1 MIPAGYHTPVKKKR
15 GSFVGGPI
23 PFDNVPSKYTKRF
36 FFANALGVVL
46 WRHLIT
52 VNVNISLLQK
62 RNSIWIS
69 PLGKRRALMPT
80 TLECRRDFLNRK

>member
-36 FFANALGVVL
+36 FFANALGVVKMEASHN
-46 WRHLIT
+46 RECQYI
-52 VNVNISLLQK
+52 
-62 RNSIWIS
+62 
-69 PLGKRRALMPT
+69 PPT
-80 TLECRRDFLNRK
+80 KEE